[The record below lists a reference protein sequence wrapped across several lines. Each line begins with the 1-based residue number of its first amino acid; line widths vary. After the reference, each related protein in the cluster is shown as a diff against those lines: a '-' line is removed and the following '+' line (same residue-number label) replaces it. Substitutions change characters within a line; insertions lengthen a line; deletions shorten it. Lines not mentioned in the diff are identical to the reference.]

1 MSQPYNNYENYSPEL
16 GNGVTINQPPHPG
29 VYSPSAPDMDPYSYI
44 NPNFNPY
51 QPEVV
56 VPPPY
61 PSIHAPSLDED
72 FYISPNYV
80 RNLPILPPPYPGLL
94 VPPEPQPHVY
104 ENPNF
109 LYQQYPIASIGL
121 HADIRDG
128 NIYRRKPFRV
138 MSFAIVSTFLLFVI
152 FINVLLYQAKMK

>member
-61 PSIHAPSLDED
+61 PSIHIPQPGHN
-72 FYISPNYV
+72 PNYQ
-80 RNLPILPPPYPGLL
+80 PYPI
-94 VPPEPQPHVY
+94 V
-104 ENPNF
+104 
-109 LYQQYPIASIGL
+109 
-121 HADIRDG
+121 DG
-128 NIYRRKPFRV
+128 NGENNRRGMRTGDKCAWCFV
-138 MSFAIVSTFLLFVI
+138 LFFLTIVFLFFARIFVLFI
-152 FINVLLYQAKMK
+152 IHGRIR